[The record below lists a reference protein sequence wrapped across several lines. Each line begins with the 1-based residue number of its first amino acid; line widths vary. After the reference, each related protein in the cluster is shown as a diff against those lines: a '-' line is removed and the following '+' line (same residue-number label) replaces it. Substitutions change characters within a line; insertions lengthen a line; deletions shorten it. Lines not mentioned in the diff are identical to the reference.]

1 MDHKL
6 QVLATKLNLST
17 AQLQQLMQGSSV
29 VKYKKGSFLM
39 QNGELAHQLGF
50 IIKGALRTFTI
61 NQEGED
67 ISFLLQVDGD
77 FFGDYE
83 CFLNGVK
90 SVWELQATATTE
102 VVLIE
107 KQQLYDLMD
116 QDPFWIGFYK
126 QVADI
131 CFLEAKRRIE
141 ELLFYTYEQRYLNL
155 LTNRPKVIEKI
166 PQKYIASYLGITTQS
181 LSRIKSRIL
190 LT

>member
-1 MDHKL
+1 MNEKL
-6 QVLATKLNLST
+6 QVLATKLNLSPER
-17 AQLQQLMQGSSV
+17 LQELMQDSSI

-39 QNGELAHQLGF
+39 QNGELSHQLGF

-67 ISFLLQVDGD
+67 ISFLLQVDSD

-83 CFLNGVK
+83 CFLSGAK
-90 SVWELQATATTE
+90 SNWQLQTTTRTE
-102 VVLIE
+102 VVMIE
-107 KQQLYDLMD
+107 KQHLHFLM
-116 QDPFWIGFYK
+116 QRDPFWIGFYK

-166 PQKYIASYLGITTQS
+166 PQKYIASYLGVTTQS

>member
-1 MDHKL
+1 
-6 QVLATKLNLST
+6 
-17 AQLQQLMQGSSV
+17 
-29 VKYKKGSFLM
+29 M
-39 QNGELAHQLGF
+39 QNGELSHQLGF

-83 CFLNGVK
+83 CFLSGAK
-90 SVWELQATATTE
+90 SNWQLQTTTRTE
-102 VVLIE
+102 IVLIE
-107 KQQLYDLMD
+107 KQHLHFLMERD
-116 QDPFWIGFYK
+116 SFWIGFYK
-126 QVADI
+126 QIADI

-166 PQKYIASYLGITTQS
+166 PQKYIASYLGVTTQS